1 VTVTLVLDTSA
12 VLAYAKGSVAVGE
25 LLSIITDDGDTALI
39 PAACLAEA
47 HRCLPDGEDG
57 LLTILSTIPCVELS
71 PLLPDQS
78 AEVGVAV
85 RKGGGVDGGHAAVE
99 AVAREAQI
107 ATQDVVTMSRL
118 LPADWPIIK
127 V

>member
-1 VTVTLVLDTSA
+1 MTVTLVLDTGA
-12 VLAYAKGSVAVGE
+12 VLAYAKGSIAVGE

-47 HRCLPDGEDG
+47 HRRLPDGEDG
-57 LLTILSTIPCVELS
+57 LLAILSTIPCVALS

-78 AEVGVAV
+78 TEVGVAA
-85 RKGGGVDGGHAAVE
+85 RRGGGVDAGHAAVE
-99 AVAREAQI
+99 AVAHEAQVV
-107 ATQDVVTMSRL
+107 TQDVATMSRL
-118 LPADWPIIK
+118 LPADWPIIE

>member
-1 VTVTLVLDTSA
+1 MTVTLVLDTSA
-12 VLAYAKGSVAVGE
+12 VLAYAKGSIAVGE

-39 PAACLAEA
+39 PATCLAEA
-47 HRCLPDGEDG
+47 HRHLADGEDE

-71 PLLPDQS
+71 PLLPEQS
-78 AEVGVAV
+78 AKVGGAA
-85 RKGGGVDGGHAAVE
+85 RTGGGIDAGHAALE
-99 AVAREAQI
+99 AIAREAQL

-118 LPADWPIIK
+118 LPPDWPIIE